1 MAPVARRKNGS
12 RWKPERS
19 PSKPRACLI
28 KASSSLGRKAAP
40 TTSTRMVK
48 NPRSHPPNPCAPRR
62 AFHRARSRIACALF
76 AALVVERCVLAH
88 RGWAGAIVEILDH
101 PVFVPPPS
109 QHSIH
114 KRGGTTAESRF
125 PKNRERG
132 HAPERGF
139 PGCQSRMGGGLERE
153 GSQDDRRRA
162 EVEKTEQR

>member
-28 KASSSLGRKAAP
+28 KASSSLGRKAP
-40 TTSTRMVK
+40 RTTSTRMVN
-48 NPRSHPPNPCAPRR
+48 NPPSYPPTHARR
-62 AFHRARSRIACALF
+62 GALF

-101 PVFVPPPS
+101 PVCVPPPS

-125 PKNRERG
+125 PKNRDRG
-132 HAPERGF
+132 HAHERVF
-139 PGCQSRMGGGLERE
+139 PGCQSRMGGGLERD
-153 GSQDDRRRA
+153 GSKDDRRRA
-162 EVEKTEQR
+162 DV